1 MIDASMSEASTHA
14 PGLSLRVGF
23 PWLWRLRWVSLFGQL
38 LTLAF
43 STWALGLSPP
53 ILLLLGLVSL
63 GGLSNL
69 WLRQQARK
77 GGSGSELLV
86 ASALLADTLI
96 LTVLLAFTGGTSNP
110 FSVLYLVQVTW
121 AAVILGPR
129 WAWVLV
135 ALSAVGYGLL
145 FLLPGPGGH
154 AGHEHFPMHLQG
166 MWLAF
171 AVTASMIAYFVARLS
186 QELRQ
191 REAEVA
197 ELQKQAAVNDKLA
210 SLSTLAAGA
219 AHELG
224 TPLATIALAAGE
236 LVRATQGQEG
246 GIAEDAAL
254 IRSEV
259 QRCRQIL
266 WAMAAEAGETRGEAL
281 EPVGTRALLDSV
293 RLGLG
298 EHEVARLRVEV
309 DSTLETLHLPRQV
322 FLQVLLSLVRNS
334 FDASADAR
342 GEVVLR
348 LRGDAAHCRFE
359 VEDQGEGMAPET
371 LARAGEPFFT
381 TKPPGQG
388 MGLGLFLAR
397 TVTERLGGSMSLR
410 SVPRKGTTVIL
421 ELPRSLA

>member
-1 MIDASMSEASTHA
+1 MLASMNEVS
-14 PGLSLRVGF
+14 PRLSLRVGL

-38 LTLAF
+38 LTLGF

-63 GGLSNL
+63 GGLSNVWL
-69 WLRQQARK
+69 WRQARS
-77 GGSGSELLV
+77 GESGSEILV
-86 ASALLADTLI
+86 ASALLADTVI
-96 LTVLLAFTGGTSNP
+96 LTTLLAFTGGASNP

-135 ALSAVGYGLL
+135 GLSAVGYGLL
-145 FLLPGPGGH
+145 FFLPGHAGH
-154 AGHEHFPMHLQG
+154 AGHEHFPLHLQG

-197 ELQKQAAVNDKLA
+197 ALQKQAALNDKLA

-236 LVRATQGQEG
+236 LVRAAEGHPG

-281 EPVGTRALLDSV
+281 EAVPASAFLESV
-293 RLGLG
+293 RLGLP
-298 EHEVARLRVEV
+298 EKEAERLRVEV
-309 DSTLETLHLPRQV
+309 DSSLGTLQLPRQA
-322 FLQVLLSLVRNS
+322 FLQVLHSLVRNS
-334 FDASADAR
+334 FDAV
-342 GEVVLR
+342 GEAGSSEVTLR
-348 LRGDAAHCRFE
+348 LRGQGAHVLFE
-359 VEDQGEGMAPET
+359 VEDHGGGMSPEI

-381 TKPPGQG
+381 TKPPGKG

-397 TVTERLGGSMSLR
+397 AVTERLGGSMSLQ
-410 SVPRKGTTVIL
+410 STPAKGTQVTL
-421 ELPRSLA
+421 DLPRSLA

>member
-1 MIDASMSEASTHA
+1 MPPSMNEVS
-14 PGLSLRVGF
+14 PRLSLRVGL

-38 LTLAF
+38 LTLGF

-69 WLRQQARK
+69 WLWRQARS
-77 GGSGSELLV
+77 GESGSELLV
-86 ASALLADTLI
+86 ASALLADTVI
-96 LTVLLAFTGGTSNP
+96 LTVLLAFTGGASNP

-135 ALSAVGYGLL
+135 GLSAVGYGLL
-145 FLLPGPGGH
+145 FLLPGPVGH
-154 AGHEHFPMHLQG
+154 AGHEHFPLHLQG

-197 ELQKQAAVNDKLA
+197 GLQKQAALNDKLA

-236 LVRATQGQEG
+236 LVRATEGQSG
-246 GIAEDAAL
+246 GIAEDAVL

-266 WAMAAEAGETRGEAL
+266 WAMAAKAGETRGEAL
-281 EPVGTRALLDSV
+281 EPIAPNALLESV
-293 RLGLG
+293 RLGLPEG
-298 EHEVARLRVEV
+298 EARRLRVEV
-309 DSTLETLHLPRQV
+309 EPSLGTLRLPRQA
-322 FLQVLLSLVRNS
+322 FLQVLQSLVRNS
-334 FDASADAR
+334 FDALGSA
-342 GEVVLR
+342 EVGQVTLR
-348 LRGDAAHCRFE
+348 LRDNGTHYRFE
-359 VEDQGEGMAPET
+359 VDDQAGGMAPEI

-381 TKPPGQG
+381 TKPPGKG

-397 TVTERLGGSMSLR
+397 AVTERLGGSMTLS
-410 SVPRKGTTVIL
+410 STPAQGTRVTL
-421 ELPRSLA
+421 ELPRGEA

>member
-77 GGSGSELLV
+77 GSSGSELLV

-135 ALSAVGYGLL
+135 GLSAVGYGLL

-197 ELQKQAAVNDKLA
+197 ALQKQAAVNDKLA

-236 LVRATQGQEG
+236 LVRATQGQQG

-281 EPVGTRALLDSV
+281 EPVATRALLDSV

-298 EHEVARLRVEV
+298 EHEVDRLRVEV
-309 DSTLETLHLPRQV
+309 DSSLETLHLPRQA

-342 GEVVLR
+342 AEVVVR

-410 SVPRKGTTVIL
+410 SVPRKGTTVVL

>member
-1 MIDASMSEASTHA
+1 MSAMTDES
-14 PGLSLRVGF
+14 PRLSLRVGL

-53 ILLLLGLVSL
+53 IVLLLGLVAL

-69 WLRQQARK
+69 WLWKQART
-77 GGSGSELLV
+77 GERGSELLV

-96 LTVLLAFTGGTSNP
+96 LTALLAFTGGASNP

-135 ALSAVGYGLL
+135 GMSAAGYGLL
-145 FLLPGPGGH
+145 FLLPGPSGH
-154 AGHEHFPMHLQG
+154 AGHEHFPLHLQG

-171 AVTASMIAYFVARLS
+171 AVTASMIATFVARLS

-197 ELQKQAAVNDKLA
+197 ALQKQAALNDKLA

-236 LVRATQGQEG
+236 LVRATEALGG

-266 WAMAAEAGETRGEAL
+266 MAMAAEAGEMQGEAF
-281 EPVGTRALLDSV
+281 EPVSASSLLEAV
-293 RLGLG
+293 RLALP
-298 EHEVARLRVEV
+298 EAEARRLKVEV
-309 DSTLETLHLPRQV
+309 DPALGALRLPRNALQ
-322 FLQVLLSLVRNS
+322 QVLQSLVRNS
-334 FDASADAR
+334 FDASA
-342 GEVVLR
+342 EQVVLR
-348 LRGDAAHCRFE
+348 LRGNGAHYRFE
-359 VEDQGEGMAPET
+359 VEDRGSGMAPEV

-381 TKPPGQG
+381 TKPPGKG

-397 TVTERLGGSMSLR
+397 AVTERLGGSMSL
-410 SVPRKGTTVIL
+410 SSLPAQGTKVTL
-421 ELPRSLA
+421 ELPLGQA

>member
-1 MIDASMSEASTHA
+1 MIDAPMSEGSTHA

-38 LTLAF
+38 LTLGF

-69 WLRQQARK
+69 WLWQQTRK

-145 FLLPGPGGH
+145 FLLPGPAGH

-191 REAEVA
+191 RESEVA
-197 ELQKQAAVNDKLA
+197 ALQKQAAVNDKLA

-236 LVRATQGQEG
+236 LVRATQGQGG

-254 IRSEV
+254 IRGEV

-281 EPVGTRALLDSV
+281 EPVATRALLDSV

-298 EHEVARLRVEV
+298 EHEVPRLRVEV
-309 DSTLETLHLPRQV
+309 DSALETLRLPRQA
-322 FLQVLLSLVRNS
+322 FLQVLQSLVRNS
-334 FDASADAR
+334 FDASGDER
-342 GEVVLR
+342 GEVVVR

-410 SVPRKGTTVIL
+410 SVPRKGTTVVL

>member
-1 MIDASMSEASTHA
+1 MMHLSMNEVS
-14 PGLSLRVGF
+14 PRLSLRVGL

-38 LTLAF
+38 LTLGF

-69 WLRQQARK
+69 WLWRQARRASP
-77 GGSGSELLV
+77 GESGSELLV
-86 ASALLADTLI
+86 ASALLADTVI
-96 LTVLLAFTGGTSNP
+96 LTVLLAFTGGASNP

-135 ALSAVGYGLL
+135 GLSAVGYGLL
-145 FLLPGPGGH
+145 FLLPGPAGH
-154 AGHEHFPMHLQG
+154 AGHEHFPLHLQG

-197 ELQKQAAVNDKLA
+197 ALQKQAALNDKLA

-236 LVRATQGQEG
+236 LVRATDGQGG

-281 EPVGTRALLDSV
+281 EPIAAGALLHAV
-293 RLGLG
+293 RQGLAENEAG
-298 EHEVARLRVEV
+298 RLRVEV
-309 DSTLETLHLPRQV
+309 DSSLETLHLPRQA
-322 FLQVLLSLVRNS
+322 FSQVLQSLVRNS
-334 FDASADAR
+334 FDALGDAGM
-342 GEVVLR
+342 GEVTLR
-348 LRGDAAHCRFE
+348 LLGNGTHYRFE
-359 VEDQGEGMAPET
+359 VEDQGSGMAPET

-381 TKPPGQG
+381 TKPPGKG

-397 TVTERLGGSMSLR
+397 AVTERLGGSMSLR
-410 SVPRKGTTVIL
+410 STPAKGTLVTL
-421 ELPRSLA
+421 ELPRA